1 MIKCYINALQEGCN
15 VHSGHGT
22 KVSVDVDGVAVPGD
36 WPELLKC
43 RIFSVQL
50 MRRRGD
56 DIITRS
62 DVTLPRAHAGVGSQ
76 NQWQTKGHNH
86 LRTCQDHRAQS
97 LRC

>member
-22 KVSVDVDGVAVPGD
+22 EVSVDVDGVAVPGD

-43 RIFSVQL
+43 RIFSVL
-50 MRRRGD
+50 FMRRRGN

-62 DVTLPRAHAGVGSQ
+62 DVTLPQLAKPIA
-76 NQWQTKGHNH
+76 NQGT
-86 LRTCQDHRAQS
+86 
-97 LRC
+97 